1 MLPQALLLLLF
12 LSFVYARPHELTIH
26 RHIYT
31 RRCAIVRAR
40 RIPRH
45 RSEHD
50 AVSFSR
56 VLFIGDRDPTVEQ
69 LTVFATDMVS
79 LHDHLSHICPDDTLA
94 KLLHTAAPSTPQQ
107 HPLAN
112 ISEDLGPT
120 KRIIPL
126 QVTEITVSGPSSNRV
141 DVTFFSDGCECR
153 LVGQPIPCG
162 H

>member
-1 MLPQALLLLLF
+1 MLPQALLFLLF
-12 LSFVYARPHELTIH
+12 LSLVDALPHELTIH
-26 RHIYT
+26 RHIHN
-31 RRCAIVRAR
+31 RRCTIVRAR
-40 RIPRH
+40 HIPRH

-50 AVSFSR
+50 VVSFSR
-56 VLFIGDRDPTVEQ
+56 VLFSGDRDRTVEQ
-69 LTVFATDMVS
+69 LTVFAIDMAS
-79 LHDHLSHICPDDTLA
+79 LQDHFSHICPDDTLP

-112 ISEDLGPT
+112 VSEDLGPT
-120 KRIIPL
+120 ERIIPL

-153 LVGQPIPCG
+153 LVAVPCG